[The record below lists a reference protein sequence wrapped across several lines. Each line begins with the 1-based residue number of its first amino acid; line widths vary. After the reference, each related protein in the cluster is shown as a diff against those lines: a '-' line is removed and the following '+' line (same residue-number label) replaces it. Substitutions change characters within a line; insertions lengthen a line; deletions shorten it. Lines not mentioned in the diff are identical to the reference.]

1 MEISKKK
8 CLIGLGLMAMAMG
21 VQAQTNPLAKGPD
34 PTNASIQANGPFA
47 VTTVT
52 ISNANANGYGGAT
65 VYVPTAAGTYALV
78 AFSPGFTARQDTIAV
93 IGRRLATHGFVVA
106 TIDTNST
113 LDLPDS
119 RGTQLLAALRSVAA
133 LNAGN
138 TAAAG
143 KIDTT
148 RLVVTGHSMG
158 GGGTLFASR
167 TNTAIKAGV
176 PIAPFSS
183 GVKNFATPVPQFILG
198 GEVDNVAPVDEHS
211 IPFFNGLPNAT
222 PKVYAELNGED
233 HFFVSES
240 TPNQP
245 ASKFQIAWIK
255 RFADNDARYTQFVN
269 SAGVA
274 VERNNGRLSDGR
286 LESF

>member
-34 PTNASIQANGPFA
+34 PTNTSIQADGPFA
-47 VTTVT
+47 VTTVS
-52 ISNANANGYGGAT
+52 ISNAAAAGYGGAT

-78 AFSPGFTARQDTIAV
+78 AFCPGFTARQSSIATL
-93 IGRRLATHGFVVA
+93 GRRLASHGFVVA

-113 LDLPDS
+113 FDLPDS
-119 RGTQLLAALRSVAA
+119 RGTQLLAALRGVAA
-133 LNAGN
+133 LNTGN

-167 TNTAIKAGV
+167 DNAVIKAGV
-176 PIAPFSS
+176 PLAPFSANT
-183 GVKNFATPVPQFILG
+183 KNFATAVPQFIIG
-198 GEVDNVAPVDEHS
+198 GEIDDVAPVADHS

-233 HFFVSES
+233 HFFPQEAA
-240 TPNQP
+240 PNQP

-269 SAGVA
+269 TDGVA
-274 VERNNGRLSDGR
+274 VETGNGRLSNA
-286 LESF
+286 LIESF

>member
-1 MEISKKK
+1 MQIRKLS
-8 CLIGLGLMAMAMG
+8 LIGLGLLATASV

-34 PTNASIQANGPFA
+34 PTNASIQAVGPFA

-52 ISNANANGYGGAT
+52 IARNAANGFGGAT

-78 AFSPGFTARQDTIAV
+78 AFCPGFTATQSSIAV
-93 IGRRLATHGFVVA
+93 LGERLATHGFVVA

-113 LDLPDS
+113 NDLPPS
-119 RGTQLLAALRSVAA
+119 RGTQLQAA
-133 LNAGN
+133 LNQVAGLNGGN
-138 TAAAG
+138 TAARG

-167 TNTAIKAGV
+167 ANNAIKAGV
-176 PIAPFSS
+176 GLAPFSS
-183 GVKNFATPVPQFILG
+183 NTKSFNTTVPSLIVG
-198 GEVDNVAPVDEHS
+198 GQNDNVAPVNNHS
-211 IPFFNGLPNAT
+211 NRFFDGLPNAT
-222 PKVYAELNGED
+222 PKVLAVLAGRD
-233 HFFVSES
+233 HFFPQDSPAS
-240 TPNQP
+240 QP

-269 SAGVA
+269 TAA
-274 VERNNGRLSDGR
+274 VTAERNAGRLSSFR
-286 LESF
+286 IESF